1 MLTLRTEPVGAL
13 ASVALALL
21 IFLLTPTSA
30 GYQDLG
36 SLMAQQPQVAA
47 HWRQHLIASPFGTI
61 HASMFSLQRP
71 LGTGMPDPTGFRLAN
86 FESRDGEI
94 TGAIQPVSLR
104 EVPDPDPIVFPQV
117 DRSRKG
123 DLLLPGARPHPQQ
136 TEAAA
141 RPEPLPDDLQ
151 AALQGP
157 PLPQDEVRPA
167 PERDS
172 AVGNPGASIEDPDV
186 PDLSI
191 LDTAADPDPNAH
203 TAQLF
208 FGGPMGTRLGAIEP
222 WAQGEEP
229 ILMPPRRPV
238 DSDIKLSA
246 LTPSDADPKTDSGV
260 TIAGKGEVTGEG
272 RRPKSPAERL
282 ELEGKAR
289 AKAEKCLANAIY
301 FEARGESVRGQIA
314 VAQVVMNR
322 VFSGYY
328 PNDVCGVVYQNA
340 HRHLACQFTFACD
353 GRSKTI
359 HEPDAMQRANRIATA
374 TLDGRLWLPEIGKA
388 THYHAYWVRPWWVRT
403 MHKLYKIGVHT
414 FYRPRKWGDGAD
426 APTWGSAQATAEA
439 AAKL

>member
-1 MLTLRTEPVGAL
+1 MVALRAGPDGGFAPLAL
-13 ASVALALL
+13 AVL

-36 SLMAQQPQVAA
+36 SLIAQQPQVAA
-47 HWRQHLIASPFGTI
+47 HWHEHRIASPFGTI
-61 HASMFSLQRP
+61 HASMFSLPRP
-71 LGTGMPDPTGFRLAN
+71 LGTGMPDPAGFRLAR

-94 TGAIQPVSLR
+94 TGSVQPVALR
-104 EVPDPDPIVFPQV
+104 EMPDPDPIVFPEV
-117 DRSRKG
+117 DRSHKG
-123 DLLLPGARPHPQQ
+123 DLLVPRPQPRQPE
-136 TEAAA
+136 EAA
-141 RPEPLPDDLQ
+141 RTEPLPDELQ
-151 AALQGP
+151 AALNAP
-157 PLPQDEVRPA
+157 ALPQEAPLGPEPDPA
-167 PERDS
+167 SANPE
-172 AVGNPGASIEDPDV
+172 ASIEGRDA

-191 LDTAADPDPNAH
+191 LDAAADPDPAAR

-208 FGGPMGTRLGAIEP
+208 FGGPAGTRLGAIEP

-229 ILMPPRRPV
+229 ILMLPRRPV

-246 LTPSDADPKTDSGV
+246 LTPSATDPRTDAGV

-282 ELEGKAR
+282 GLDDKAR
-289 AKAEKCLANAIY
+289 AKAEKCLANAVY

-353 GRSKTI
+353 GRSKAI
-359 HEPDAMQRANRIATA
+359 HEPDAMERARRIATA
-374 TLDGRLWLPEIGKA
+374 TLDGRLWLPEVGKA
-388 THYHAYWVRPWWVRT
+388 THYHAYWVHPWWVRT
-403 MHKLYKIGVHT
+403 MHKLYRVGVHT
-414 FYRPRKWGDGAD
+414 FYRPRRWGDGAD
-426 APTWGSAQATAEA
+426 APSWGSAQMTAEA

>member
-1 MLTLRTEPVGAL
+1 MVASRTGPNGVFAPLAL
-13 ASVALALL
+13 AVL

-36 SLMAQQPQVAA
+36 SLIVQQPQVAA
-47 HWRQHLIASPFGTI
+47 RWREHLIASPFGTI
-61 HASMFSLQRP
+61 YASTFSLPRP
-71 LGTGMPDPTGFRLAN
+71 LGTGMPDPTGFGPAS
-86 FESRDGEI
+86 FESRGTEI
-94 TGAIQPVSLR
+94 TGTVESVSLR
-104 EVPDPDPIVFPQV
+104 EMPHPDPIVFPQV
-117 DRSRKG
+117 DRAGKG
-123 DLLLPGARPHPQQ
+123 DLLVPRTRPQQ
-136 TEAAA
+136 PAEAT
-141 RPEPLPDDLQ
+141 RTEPLPDDLR
-151 AALQGP
+151 AALNAP
-157 PLPQDEVRPA
+157 ALPQEDAPA
-167 PERDS
+167 ASEPDS
-172 AVGNPGASIEDPDV
+172 ASDHRAASADEPDG

-191 LDTAADPDPNAH
+191 LEAAADPDPNAH
-203 TAQLF
+203 ASRLF
-208 FGGPMGTRLGAIEP
+208 FGGPMARSPAAIEP
-222 WAQGEEP
+222 WVQGEEP
-229 ILMPPRRPV
+229 ILMLPPRRPV

-246 LTPSDADPKTDSGV
+246 LAPSNADPRTDTGV

-282 ELEGKAR
+282 GLEGKAR

-314 VAQVVMNR
+314 VGQVVMNR

-340 HRHLACQFTFACD
+340 QRHLACQFTFACD
-353 GRSKTI
+353 GRSKAI
-359 HEPDAMQRANRIATA
+359 HEPDAMERAKRIATA

-403 MHKLYKIGVHT
+403 MHKLHKIGVHT

-426 APTWGSAQATAEA
+426 APAWGSAQATAEA